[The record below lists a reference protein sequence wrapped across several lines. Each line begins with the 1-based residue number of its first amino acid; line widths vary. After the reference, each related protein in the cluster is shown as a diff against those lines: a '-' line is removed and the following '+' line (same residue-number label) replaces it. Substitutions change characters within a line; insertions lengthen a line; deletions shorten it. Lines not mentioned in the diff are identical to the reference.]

1 MHRVC
6 AQCMRKSGVNTASK
20 IWTVSAQKRFQ
31 GATQAFEAV
40 GMVPRSSKGGSGRDM
55 VSTYHMQKARVWKC
69 HTVMYG
75 CQTVSAVSGSL
86 LLNRLYVGHF
96 PLAHYRLGHNSKKLL
111 GFGALFFAI
120 PPGRKVSLHI
130 SWPPITLAET
140 SYERACKTT

>member
-1 MHRVC
+1 M
-6 AQCMRKSGVNTASK
+6 QKSGVYTASK
-20 IWTVSAQKRFQ
+20 ILTVSAQKRFQ

-55 VSTYHMQKARVWKC
+55 VSTYHMQKARVWKF

-96 PLAHYRLGHNSKKLL
+96 PLAHYRLGHNSEKLL
-111 GFGALFFAI
+111 GFGALHFHV
-120 PPGRKVSLHI
+120 PPVKRSDY
-130 SWPPITLAET
+130 TLL
-140 SYERACKTT
+140 RRP

>member
-1 MHRVC
+1 M
-6 AQCMRKSGVNTASK
+6 QKSGVNTASK
-20 IWTVSAQKRFQ
+20 ILTVSAQKRFQ

-86 LLNRLYVGHF
+86 LLNRLYVAGMT
-96 PLAHYRLGHNSKKLL
+96 NTQS
-111 GFGALFFAI
+111 
-120 PPGRKVSLHI
+120 
-130 SWPPITLAET
+130 
-140 SYERACKTT
+140 